1 MDLVSTRA
9 ILVLGDTQPAAALL
23 AEAGRHAEVYVL
35 ARAVPEAGSR
45 FVIDVGNAEMRASVR
60 LRDVVER
67 LRGSGIH
74 AAGTVGAADE
84 HAARRDAVALF
95 PPAGTLLEAA

>member
-1 MDLVSTRA
+1 MDMASTRA
-9 ILVLGDTQPAAALL
+9 ILVLGNTQPPAAVL

-45 FVIDVGNAEMRASVR
+45 FVIDVGNAEMRATER

-67 LRGSGIH
+67 LRGGGIR
-74 AAGTVGAADE
+74 ATGAVGAADA

-95 PPAGTLLEAA
+95 PPADTVLEAA